1 MTLIMIHGHILTQG
15 MLLMVKAH
23 AFKNLDAIKLG

>member
-1 MTLIMIHGHILTQG
+1 MTLIMIHGHMTQG